1 MLVDR
6 KNTSKLIQSWNV
18 VVWCCFQIDN
28 LVMGIGYATN
38 AQDAHFMLDSCSY
51 IFEYFVA
58 CQTNIFSFQYKHK
71 SSIKY
76 VFEYIDFIFI
86 QCPCNDCI
94 FAYSWAMLKCSFFWF
109 SSKNVTNRCYYNN
122 MVLGYVCLLFFE
134 SIKIIYPTFEN
145 RGHFNRSYP

>member
-76 VFEYIDFIFI
+76 VLSALISYLHNAHPPIAYYITPLYTWTRI
-86 QCPCNDCI
+86 
-94 FAYSWAMLKCSFFWF
+94 AYFHTVELCSSIHSFDSVQICSISML
-109 SSKNVTNRCYYNN
+109 
-122 MVLGYVCLLFFE
+122 L
-134 SIKIIYPTFEN
+134 
-145 RGHFNRSYP
+145 